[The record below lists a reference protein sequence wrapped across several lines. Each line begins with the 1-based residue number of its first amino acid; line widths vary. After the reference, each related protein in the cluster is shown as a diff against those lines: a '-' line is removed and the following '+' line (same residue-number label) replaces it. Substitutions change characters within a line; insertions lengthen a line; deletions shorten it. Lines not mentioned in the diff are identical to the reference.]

1 MKTFLNTPPTSF
13 CYIFRKNTRRQMKQL
28 IYFKIYAFTLDY
40 LVKGFSA
47 TYVVELMSSCLVFG
61 AGTAC
66 RPHHSLQATP
76 QQRWTALLC
85 PVFLLKKICPRT
97 EERPKP
103 LGHSK
108 SPQRLTVSKSLDN
121 LNKGRIILWGCIF
134 GSLEPTV
141 KLSQLRRS

>member
-28 IYFKIYAFTLDY
+28 IYFFYIRLFS
-40 LVKGFSA
+40 KGLFCNVCSG
-47 TYVVELMSSCLVFG
+47 VNELLSSFWS
-61 AGTAC
+61 
-66 RPHHSLQATP
+66 RYSLQATP